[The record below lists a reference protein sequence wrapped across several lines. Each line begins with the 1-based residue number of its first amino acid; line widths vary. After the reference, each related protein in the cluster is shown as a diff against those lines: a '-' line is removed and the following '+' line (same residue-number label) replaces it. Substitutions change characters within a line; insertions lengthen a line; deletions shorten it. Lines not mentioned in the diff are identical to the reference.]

1 MKQKRTK
8 ARLPVVAPTDLLDLE
23 CSQVAGLTRTKTE
36 FLLAQHKAL
45 IGFIVMDIKT
55 GARHYIDAGAVR
67 RLSCAEAYAFMKP
80 ESNPSCLGTGHL
92 VAGTQHDI
100 IWRSESKE
108 PK

>member
-1 MKQKRTK
+1 MQDQPHTGDQHAPPCHK
-8 ARLPVVAPTDLLDLE
+8 LPSVAYTDLLDLE

-45 IGFIVMDIKT
+45 IGFIVMDIND

-80 ESNPSCLGTGHL
+80 ESNPKLTLDAPSAS
-92 VAGTQHDI
+92 V
-100 IWRSESKE
+100 RSEEK
-108 PK
+108 P

>member
-1 MKQKRTK
+1 MSEPQ
-8 ARLPVVAPTDLLDLE
+8 APVVAPTELLDLE

-45 IGFIVMDIKT
+45 IGFIVMDIET

-80 ESNPSCLGTGHL
+80 ESNHTVEGRTAKGQD
-92 VAGTQHDI
+92 T
-100 IWRSESKE
+100 
-108 PK
+108 